1 MNRKTMKRFVI
12 IGAGIAGHSAAL
24 ELRRL
29 EPAAAITLIGNE
41 TGLPYDRPPLSKE
54 FLAGK
59 KGLAD
64 IVLDSAPSYGE
75 LNIDYMPATTIT
87 SIDPERHKVL
97 TAQGKEI
104 AYDRLLLATGSR
116 PRKLDDARGH
126 VHYLRTV
133 EDASRL
139 RAALR
144 PGSRVA
150 IIGGGFIGLEVAAA
164 ARARD
169 CRVTVMEAG
178 TRLLNR
184 GMPGLLGTW
193 VHDLHVSNGVEI
205 MLGAGVKQIVST
217 GVGGVRLS
225 LNETSLDVD
234 VALAGIGIL
243 PNTEL
248 AVRAGL
254 HVEDGIVVDMH
265 CRTSA
270 EDVFAA
276 GEVTSYPSAGDGPNR
291 RTESWKTAAD
301 QAIVAASMMAGTDAS
316 YRDPPW
322 LWSDQFDANIQC
334 IGAQGPAA
342 RHVVRG
348 DPTSRRW
355 TWIALDEYDR
365 PLQAVAVNNGRDI
378 SLLRRAISMRKALSL
393 SAITNPFDPFPQI
406 QLAS

>member
-291 RTESWKTAAD
+291 RT
-301 QAIVAASMMAGTDAS
+301 
-316 YRDPPW
+316 
-322 LWSDQFDANIQC
+322 DQFDANSQC